1 MITIDRLR
9 YFLAAAKL
17 AHVGQAAKKMHVS
30 PSVVSSAI
38 RTLEDSIGDNLFIRE
53 NNRIRLNAKG
63 QELANLV
70 QKILDEVDS
79 LQLGTWKNVQDL
91 SGHFRLG
98 GSHFLMQEFLIP
110 SVLDIKN
117 SCVGAT
123 WEFVSLDSGV
133 AISQVQSGALDAA
146 LVFRSSYYEKLDEV
160 ICHEDHFKIY
170 VKENH
175 PILRSRKSKSSLV
188 DHLNTLPA
196 ITFRTS
202 LGANFWERHPA
213 FQKLGIEP
221 NHKFFYDD
229 TASCIQL
236 LKKTGGWA
244 FLPSIIGRRNRN
256 ISELVISEKVYAP
269 VNISLI
275 VASKTASVM
284 LAQKLEDSLKGCW
297 SLSAQ

>member
-1 MITIDRLR
+1 
-9 YFLAAAKL
+9 
-17 AHVGQAAKKMHVS
+17 MHVS

-63 QELANLV
+63 EELAHFV
-70 QKILDEVDS
+70 QKVLDEIDS
-79 LQLGTWKNVQDL
+79 IQLGTWQSGHEL

-110 SVLDIKN
+110 GALDLQN
-117 SCVGAT
+117 SCARVT

-133 AISQVQSGALDAA
+133 AISQVKSGSLDAA
-146 LVFRSSYYEKLDEV
+146 LVFRSSYYEKLNEV
-160 ICHEDHFKIY
+160 ICHEDCFKFF
-170 VKENH
+170 VKNNH
-175 PILRSRKSKSSLV
+175 PILKKSNNSLI
-188 DHLNTLPA
+188 DHLNDLPA

-202 LGANFWERHPA
+202 SGANFWEQHPA
-213 FQKLGIEP
+213 FQELGIEP
-221 NHKFFYDD
+221 NHRFFYDD

-244 FLPSIIGRRNRN
+244 FLPSIIGKRNRN
-256 ISELVISEKVYAP
+256 ISELVISEKVNAP

-275 VASKTASVM
+275 VASKPAAVVLT
-284 LAQKLEDSLKGCW
+284 QKLHDFLKNCW
-297 SLSAQ
+297 E